1 MIKNL
6 INVIEEEKS
15 FNENDYKIILES
27 ICDKDFNKLKIFLL
41 DKLDKFKDC
50 LELYLSKDLNIE
62 DKENKTFNWLKE
74 KIKMFKDKK
83 DKYKILIKTIE
94 DHIMELAK
102 TSINQFFELSKLVFY
117 QSYGQ
122 VVERLKEDKKIQLT
136 YIEYFIKYV
145 INSDEFNEDS
155 RDDMNDVRYILDRH
169 ISLLCELGQH
179 DKIIPALKECSFYP
193 LDSCLS
199 YCENIKAYEPCIYLY
214 LKEGAFDKAF
224 KLATSKMDS
233 IFNEI
238 INSID
243 EEKDFENLLEEFYKY
258 LNDVKNICE
267 NNNLQLEDLWF
278 KILNIFYQ
286 YEGKV
291 GELLKIHIFNEKK
304 KSDSERLSTI
314 ISKEIKELM
323 EKMCSFV
330 SVTQILNFVSEHNK
344 NAGFK
349 EFRELITK
357 ILSSYSNFTNI
368 LYSTRYLLTN
378 AILEDEHY
386 FQNLNLK
393 GELLNSNKCDLCK
406 KEFKEELGKKEL
418 LMVFNCNHIFHKE
431 CIIKKK
437 SRYEKNP
444 VCPLCSEIEFDSGND
459 KGKSLINK
467 NNFIINEED
476 EKTDNKFLVK
486 VGANARKT
494 LQKLERYDERSLEKH
509 VLMINNSITVLTD
522 KYRKEYK

>member
-1 MIKNL
+1 
-6 INVIEEEKS
+6 
-15 FNENDYKIILES
+15 
-27 ICDKDFNKLKIFLL
+27 
-41 DKLDKFKDC
+41 
-50 LELYLSKDLNIE
+50 
-62 DKENKTFNWLKE
+62 
-74 KIKMFKDKK
+74 
-83 DKYKILIKTIE
+83 
-94 DHIMELAK
+94 
-102 TSINQFFELSKLVFY
+102 
-117 QSYGQ
+117 
-122 VVERLKEDKKIQLT
+122 
-136 YIEYFIKYV
+136 
-145 INSDEFNEDS
+145 
-155 RDDMNDVRYILDRH
+155 
-169 ISLLCELGQH
+169 
-179 DKIIPALKECSFYP
+179 
-193 LDSCLS
+193 
-199 YCENIKAYEPCIYLY
+199 
-214 LKEGAFDKAF
+214 
-224 KLATSKMDS
+224 MDS
-233 IFNEI
+233 IFNDI

-258 LNDVKNICE
+258 LSDVKNICE

-418 LMVFNCNHIFHKE
+418 LMVFNCNHIFHKD
-431 CIIKKK
+431 CISKKK
-437 SRYEKNP
+437 SRYEKTP